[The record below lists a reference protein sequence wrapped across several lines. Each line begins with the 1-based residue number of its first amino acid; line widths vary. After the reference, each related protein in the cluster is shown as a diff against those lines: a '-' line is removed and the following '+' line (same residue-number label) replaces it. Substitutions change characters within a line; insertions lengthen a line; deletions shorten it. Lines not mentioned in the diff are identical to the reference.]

1 MASIRKIQNKK
12 GISYKIEVS
21 NGYDVNGKKIRE
33 TTTFVPEPGMTM
45 KQAEKDKRIRTAPK
59 GAWESG
65 VINEKEHRSKNQHI
79 NEITTDIQENGYP
92 VSRKNQDD

>member
-1 MASIRKIQNKK
+1 
-12 GISYKIEVS
+12 
-21 NGYDVNGKKIRE
+21 
-33 TTTFVPEPGMTM
+33 M

-92 VSRKNQDD
+92 VSRKNQDN